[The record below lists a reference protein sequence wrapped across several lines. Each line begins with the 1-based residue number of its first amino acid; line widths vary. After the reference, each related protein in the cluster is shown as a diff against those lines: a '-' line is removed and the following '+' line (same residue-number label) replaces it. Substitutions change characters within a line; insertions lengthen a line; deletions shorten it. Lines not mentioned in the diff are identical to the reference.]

1 MAARRSN
8 DTDGVLSQRQ
18 LNRALLARQHL
29 LERVTRPAFDEVEH
43 LVGLQAQIPADPY
56 VGLWSR
62 LEGFTTD
69 ELSGLVERGELVRT
83 PVMRGTLH
91 LVSAADA
98 VTLRSL
104 TQPVLERMFWKGS
117 LFARHLEGLD
127 VEHVLA
133 AGRAF
138 LDEKPRPSAALARHL
153 GALWPDRDAT
163 SLAYALRF
171 LTPMIQ
177 IPPRGMWGTSHQ
189 PTWATVEAWLGRP
202 VPDDPTPD
210 AAILRYLAA
219 FGPASVMDV
228 QAWCWRTKLREGM
241 ERLRPRLLTFRSE
254 SGVELFDLPDAPRPD
269 PETPAPPRF
278 LPEYDNLVLSHAD
291 RSRVIDRVFGG
302 DDWWKGSCLVDGVVR
317 ATWRFTKEGG
327 RTRIE
332 IKTFV
337 PMPPEERTALAE
349 EGARLLDFVAP
360 DANDQDVRFFGPTNA
375 ATPDRVSPVGRWMAG
390 ARPRSGGQTER

>member
-1 MAARRSN
+1 MATRRSN
-8 DTDGVLSQRQ
+8 GNDEILTQRQ

-29 LERVTRPAFDEVEH
+29 LERVTRPAFDEIEH
-43 LVGLQAQIPADPY
+43 LVGLQAQIPSDPY

-62 LEGFTTD
+62 LDGFSTD
-69 ELSGLVERGELVRT
+69 ELSGLVERGDVVRT

-91 LVSAADA
+91 LVSADDA
-98 VTLRSL
+98 LALRAL

-117 LFARHLEGLD
+117 PFARHLQGLD
-127 VEHVLA
+127 VEEVLA

-138 LDEKPRPSAALARHL
+138 LDEKPRPSSALAKHL
-153 GALWPDRDAT
+153 GVRWPDRDAT

-177 IPPRGMWGTSHQ
+177 VPPRGTWAASHQ
-189 PTWATVEAWLGRP
+189 PTWATVETWLGRP
-202 VPDDPTPD
+202 VPNDPTPD
-210 AAILRYLAA
+210 TAILRYLAA

-241 ERLRPRLLTFRSE
+241 ERLRPELRTFRSE
-254 SGVELFDLPDAPRPD
+254 AGVELFDLPDAPRPD

-302 DDWWKGSCLVDGVVR
+302 DDWWKGACLVDGVVR
-317 ATWRFTKEGG
+317 ATWRLVRAPE
-327 RTRIE
+327 RSRLE
-332 IKTFV
+332 IKTFE
-337 PMPPEERTALAE
+337 PMLATDRLALAE
-349 EGARLLDFVAP
+349 EAERLLAFA
-360 DANDQDVRFFGPTNA
+360 ASEASARDVRFF
-375 ATPDRVSPVGRWMAG
+375 DPVA
-390 ARPRSGGQTER
+390 

>member
-8 DTDGVLSQRQ
+8 STDGVLSQRQ

-29 LERVTRPAFDEVEH
+29 LERVTRPALDEVEH
-43 LVGLQAQIPADPY
+43 LVGLQAQVPADPY

-69 ELSGLVERGELVRT
+69 ELSGLVERGEVVRT

-117 LFARHLEGLD
+117 PFARHLEGLD
-127 VEHVLA
+127 VEAVLA

-153 GALWPDRDAT
+153 GGLWPDRDAT

-177 IPPRGMWGTSHQ
+177 VPPRGMWGTSHQ

-302 DDWWKGSCLVDGVVR
+302 DAWWKGSCLVDGVVR
-317 ATWRFTKEGG
+317 ATWRFAREGG

-360 DANDQDVRFFGPTNA
+360 NANDQDVRFFGPTNA
-375 ATPDRVSPVGRWMAG
+375 ATPDQVSPVGRWMAG